1 MQIKTTTEADPTLDL
16 ELKTKGLPP
25 LAFIDNSDG
34 LAATK
39 ARIVAV
45 KRGVPGCYAV
55 ETEATADELNAERG
69 VTPAQ
74 REAMRFGSMFG
85 WGSRLATP
93 QAWEA
98 AGE

>member
-1 MQIKTTTEADPTLDL
+1 MQIQTTAEADPTLDL
-16 ELKTKGLPP
+16 ELETKGLPP

-45 KRGVPGCYAV
+45 K
-55 ETEATADELNAERG
+55 RG

>member
-1 MQIKTTTEADPTLDL
+1 VQIKTTAEADPTLDL

-34 LAATK
+34 LAATE
-39 ARIVAV
+39 ARVVAV

-55 ETEATADELNAERG
+55 ETESTADELNAKHG
-69 VTPAQ
+69 VTSAQ

-93 QAWEA
+93 QAWENE
-98 AGE
+98 GH